1 MNLGIVP
8 VSSEHASFHATLSQV
23 GPFLVLLDCGWQED
37 LDPNVL
43 GPLMPYLGLIDIV
56 LLSKASIQHLGAYP
70 FIFSKLREDCVVLC
84 TEPVRQLG
92 EIACLSLVEELE
104 KYRDVEA
111 MDTDA
116 ILRAFLDSRLHS
128 LKYTETFMRHTPEN
142 RGLDIPL
149 AVTPYQA
156 GGGIGAAYWI
166 LQLGS
171 SQMVYCS
178 DFSLRDTRHCGGMDF
193 QRILDPPDLQT
204 PTVLVTS
211 LAPVR
216 SNVPH
221 IGNSRT
227 PASANMVSTAG
238 SSSRVCLT
246 CGEAYFLEKTVE
258 ALRDGGSVIVPMDVV
273 GTALDALMLLDEA
286 WSVDSSLMDKFPV
299 CWVSCYGDI
308 ALDQVKTRLEF
319 MSKRVQR
326 MFEDRPDKKNPFV
339 LSNIRMYPSISDM
352 HMHVLP
358 RQPKVVLA
366 TFPSMEHGDAR
377 ELLFGM
383 AKDPQN
389 LLWLTL
395 PWYPEGSLAA
405 HVFEDFVINKASE
418 REYHV
423 NQNVKLPLAETQL
436 KAFYDE
442 KIEEERVKK
451 DQKTKPHTS
460 TMEANAKIDVTID
473 MTEIG
478 GMKTRVAPG
487 TAQKSLEVTLHPKA
501 ADTFFEPQGWQGKT
515 FIHSDLRKEVDD
527 YGQILTKKEIE
538 AWQAASEDAAGGEP
552 GNVGESKP
560 SRKVDSKKHMK
571 EEVAYYSL
579 DENPNEKN
587 WLHDLRIRFGEPMR
601 CEVRKKVVKVAC
613 KVLYCSFNAHDH
625 RDTRALI
632 MKMRPQQVV
641 VLPTTV
647 ECEYEALQSTRVPI
661 HFLSTPLTLPWR
673 PLKRRAFFDKDLWE
687 KLAFQKLECGSKVCS
702 VTAIPGQD
710 PNVLEGVDTE
720 EHNDTLLV
728 SLPKLALM
736 RTSLKK
742 IMPSSDITF
751 QDVTKAAVLDLNG
764 RVRLGIRNNSVRLE
778 GGVSEEFYTART
790 TLYEKCIAV

>member
-8 VSSEHASFHATLSQV
+8 VSSEHASFHTTLSQI

-56 LLSKASIQHLGAYP
+56 LLSKASVQHLGAYP
-70 FIFSKLREDCVVLC
+70 YIYSRLREDCVVLC
-84 TEPVRQLG
+84 TEPVRHLG
-92 EIACLSLVEELE
+92 ELACLSLVEELE
-104 KYRDVEA
+104 KYRDVDA
-111 MDTDA
+111 MDTDM
-116 ILRAFLDSRLHS
+116 ILSAFLDSRLHT
-128 LKYTETFMRHTPEN
+128 LKYTETFMRRTPEN
-142 RGLDIPL
+142 RGFDVTV

-166 LQLGS
+166 LQLGC
-171 SQMVYCS
+171 SQLVYCT
-178 DFSLRDTRHCGGMDF
+178 DFALRDTRHCGGMDF
-193 QRILDPPDLQT
+193 RRILEPPDLQT

-227 PASANMVSTAG
+227 PASANLASTAG

-258 ALRDGGSVIVPMDVV
+258 ALRDGGSVIVPMDVI
-273 GTALDALMLLDEA
+273 GTSLDALMLLDEA
-286 WSVDSSLMDKFPV
+286 WSVDSSLTDKFPI

-319 MSKRVQR
+319 TSKLVQR
-326 MFEDRPDKKNPFV
+326 MFEDRPDKRNPFV
-339 LSNIRMYPSISDM
+339 LNTIRMYPSIADM
-352 HMHVLP
+352 HNAVLP

-383 AKDPQN
+383 AKDPLN

-405 HVFEDFVINKASE
+405 HLFEDFIINKASE

-423 NQNVKLPLAETQL
+423 NQNVKLPLSETQL

-442 KIEEERVKK
+442 KIEEERIKNA
-451 DQKTKPHTS
+451 KTKPS
-460 TMEANAKIDVTID
+460 GKLVEANAKVDIVDD
-473 MTEIG
+473 IG

-487 TAQKSLEVTLHPKA
+487 TAQKSLDVGIHPKA
-501 ADTFFEPQGWQGKT
+501 GDTFFEPQGWQGKT

-527 YGQILTKKEIE
+527 YGQILTKTEII
-538 AWQAASEDAAGGEP
+538 AWQSASEDADGE
-552 GNVGESKP
+552 NDV
-560 SRKVDSKKHMK
+560 RKNRKGDSKMDK
-571 EEVAYYSL
+571 EVFYI
-579 DENPNEKN
+579 DENPKDGKKN

-601 CEVRKKVVKVAC
+601 CEVRQKVVKVAC
-613 KVLYCSFNAHDH
+613 KVLYHSFNAHDH

-632 MKMRPQQVV
+632 MKMRPQQLVI
-641 VLPTTV
+641 LPTMV
-647 ECEYEALQSTRVPI
+647 ECEFEALQSTRVPI
-661 HFLSTPLTLPWR
+661 HFLSAPLTLPWR
-673 PLKRRAFFDKDLWE
+673 PLKRRAFFEKDLWE
-687 KLAFQKLECGSKVCS
+687 KLAFQKLEDGSKVCS
-702 VTAIPGQD
+702 VTAIGGED
-710 PNVLEGVDTE
+710 PNMLENIEVD
-720 EHNDTLLV
+720 EHVDTLLL
-728 SLPKLALM
+728 SLPKLAAM
-736 RTSLKK
+736 RISLKK
-742 IMPSSDITF
+742 ILPTSEIMF
-751 QDVTKAAVLDLNG
+751 QDVTKGGLLDVNG
-764 RVRLGIRNNSVRLE
+764 RIRLGMRNNSVRLE
-778 GGVSEEFYTART
+778 GGVSDEFYLART
-790 TLYEKCIAV
+790 SLYEKCIAI